1 MYNLV
6 VSGRLYIRRSD
17 TQLLEDQENAK
28 LTERLI
34 VFCVTCG
41 TAVEEMPT
49 VWRALLL
56 ELGAMHLAV

>member
-6 VSGRLYIRRSD
+6 VSGRLYIGRSD

-34 VFCVTCG
+34 VFCVTYG
-41 TAVEEMPT
+41 TVVEEMPT

-56 ELGAMHLAV
+56 ELRAMHLAV